1 LECLPQYVDFEQLQA
16 FRYQYRGWRTGK
28 AEGARGE
35 VDAADRDWYSERVTP
50 SSASGSCQSEVQCSF
65 TFSSLDRRKLEADPW
80 VRRSFLDKLQQA
92 LEAQVGPLLQS
103 EHVWLLLSAVSVV
116 VYVHLRPPLGTSVD
130 EVMALL
136 AEPARLA
143 REAAGHVASVEG
155 IEAVAIDQA
164 PGCDLRG
171 TNTIQVSKP
180 RVVPRA
186 VTLRCSQMPK
196 GQHRRRDGL
205 CCGCGYI
212 AASRG
217 SRGSLLERLLACLFG
232 DAQGARWL
240 PDLGRL
246 LFEISDGFATGL
258 SGMLSSPCG
267 SRYLSSLSD
276 ANLRERKAET
286 LYDFDSLEH
295 IGVMGTGNFG
305 TVTLVRCPKTFRCFA
320 LKAMSKASIL
330 KHQMY
335 HCVKA
340 EKQVMGESCNR
351 FIIQLFASF
360 SRNDHIY
367 LLMEPA
373 MGGDLFSAY
382 RTHELFGSQKH
393 ALFYAACI
401 VRALEH
407 LHGLR
412 VIYRDLKMENVVL
425 DVRGYGKLCD
435 LGMAKMVVWPSRAYT
450 ICGTLEYL
458 APEILTGWGYSYPV
472 DWWAL
477 GILVCEMVA
486 GETPFEAGSVSEVH
500 RRLMAGMEK
509 IKFETEAP
517 WTDLV
522 RGLCQRIPEYRLPM
536 QGLGIREIERHPWYL
551 EAGFGWRRHALQEVP
566 APHVP
571 ALDGDADL
579 RHFDASEHRPP
590 LVVDPIR
597 DNEWDNNEWAHD
609 FEAPWGPL
617 PQAAAPA

>member
-1 LECLPQYVDFEQLQA
+1 M
-16 FRYQYRGWRTGK
+16 
-28 AEGARGE
+28 
-35 VDAADRDWYSERVTP
+35 
-50 SSASGSCQSEVQCSF
+50 
-65 TFSSLDRRKLEADPW
+65 DRRKLEADPC
-80 VRRSFLDKLQQA
+80 VRRSFLEKLQQA
-92 LEAQVGPLLQS
+92 LEVQVEPLLQS
-103 EHVWLLLSAVSVV
+103 EHVWLLLSAMSVV
-116 VYVHLRPPLGTSVD
+116 VHVHLRPPLGTSVD

-143 REAAGHVASVEG
+143 REAAGRVASVEG
-155 IEAVAIDQA
+155 IEAVATVES
-164 PGCDLRG
+164 PGCDLSG
-171 TNTIQVSKP
+171 TNTVQVSKP

-186 VTLRCSQMPK
+186 MSLRCSHMPK
-196 GQHRRRDGL
+196 VQHRRRRDGL

-212 AASRG
+212 AASTG
-217 SRGSLLERLLACLFG
+217 GQGSLVERLLAWLLG
-232 DAQGARWL
+232 GAQGARWF
-240 PDLGRL
+240 PGLGWL
-246 LFEISDGFATGL
+246 LSAISDAAGETADDIATGL
-258 SGMLSSPCG
+258 SAMLRSPCG
-267 SRYLSSLSD
+267 GDRYVRSLND
-276 ANLRERKAET
+276 ASWHERKAEV

-305 TVTLVRCPKTFRCFA
+305 TVTLVRCPKTLNCFA
-320 LKAMSKASIL
+320 MKAMSKASIL

-360 SRNDHIY
+360 SRNDYIY

-373 MGGDLFSAY
+373 MGGDLFSVY
-382 RTHELFGSQKH
+382 RAHELFGGEEH
-393 ALFYAACI
+393 ARFYTACI

-412 VIYRDLKMENVVL
+412 VIYRDLKMENVVI

-435 LGMAKMVVWPSRAYT
+435 FGMAKMVVWPSRTYT

-477 GILVCEMVA
+477 GIMVCEMIA
-486 GETPFEAGSVSEVH
+486 GETPFEANSVSEVH

-509 IKFETEAP
+509 IRFQTEAP

-522 RGLCQRIPEYRLPM
+522 RGLCQRIPEGRLPM

-551 EAGFGWRRHALQEVP
+551 EVDFGWTDHARQEMP
-566 APHVP
+566 SPHVP
-571 ALDGDADL
+571 TLDGDSDL
-579 RHFDASEHRPP
+579 RNFDVTDHRPP
-590 LVVDPIR
+590 LVVDAIR
-597 DNEWDNNEWAHD
+597 DNNEWAHD

-617 PQAAAPA
+617 PAAKASE